1 MSKNFDIDTLLDEI
15 NVDVEKMNSAS
26 SKDIRKNVIKYN
38 YNLKKIEECKNRL
51 SSLQQEI
58 IENDMTSSSDE
69 LINDE
74 EYLKFI
80 EQLDEVKKMISSSSN
95 NSIKLAEI
103 VNVYKSALEKIN
115 KCRDYLENQKIEIVN
130 VD

>member
-15 NVDVEKMNSAS
+15 NVDVEKMNTAS
-26 SKDIRKNVIKYN
+26 SKDIRKNVVRYN

-95 NSIKLAEI
+95 NSIKLTEM
-103 VNVYKSALEKIN
+103 VNIYKSALEKIN

>member
-51 SSLQQEI
+51 GSLQQEI
-58 IENDMTSSSDE
+58 IENDMSSSSDE

-103 VNVYKSALEKIN
+103 VNIYKSALEKIN
-115 KCRDYLENQKIEIVN
+115 KCRDYLENQKIEIIN

>member
-15 NVDVEKMNSAS
+15 SLDVEKMNLSS

-58 IENDMTSSSDE
+58 IETDMSSSSDE
-69 LINDE
+69 LINDD

-80 EQLDEVKKMISSSSN
+80 EQLDEVKKIISN
-95 NSIKLAEI
+95 NNPIKLAEI
-103 VNVYKSALEKIN
+103 VNIYKNALENIN
-115 KCRDYLENQKIEIVN
+115 KCREYLENQKIEIVN
-130 VD
+130 ID

>member
-15 NVDVEKMNSAS
+15 SLDVEKMNLSS

-58 IENDMTSSSDE
+58 IETDMSSSSDE
-69 LINDE
+69 LINDD

-80 EQLDEVKKMISSSSN
+80 EQLDEVKKIISN
-95 NSIKLAEI
+95 NNPIKLAEI
-103 VNVYKSALEKIN
+103 VNIYKNALGNIN
-115 KCRDYLENQKIEIVN
+115 KCREYLENQKIEIVN
-130 VD
+130 ID